1 MRFAGT
7 QLSNFLGDTTDF
19 SKIGSTAME
28 GRSLERKATMGA
40 DAQVANAGVQSMG
53 KIASAGYQADA
64 IEAGGQAQ
72 GQASMASGIGSM
84 VSGLA
89 GSIGSMGS
97 SSGSS
102 SDFSG
107 APMRASSA
115 VPRDAY
121 SLNLF
126 G

>member
-40 DAQVANAGVQSMG
+40 DAKVANAGVQSMG

-72 GQASMASGIGSM
+72 GQAAMMSGLASGIGS
-84 VSGLA
+84 LA
-89 GSIGSMGS
+89 GGLGSMS
-97 SSGSS
+97 S
-102 SDFSG
+102 
-107 APMRASSA
+107 AASSA
-115 VPRDAY
+115 PATIQTG
-121 SLNLF
+121 SLAGN
-126 G
+126 GARS